1 MYVGVAHQLCS
12 TQTEM
17 TTTAAASK
25 AGGAGSS
32 SIRQRQQHKQRK
44 EKEKQ
49 AAIPGAAGA
58 STTSKPTGKR
68 RVTKAVITNPFT
80 LEWWAQL
87 PGSC

>member
-44 EKEKQ
+44 EKEKEKETQ
-49 AAIPGAAGA
+49 SAYAATPSLLS
-58 STTSKPTGKR
+58 STKPPGKR

-80 LEWWAQL
+80 LEW
-87 PGSC
+87 

>member
-17 TTTAAASK
+17 TTTASASN
-25 AGGAGSS
+25 AGGAGSSSS

-44 EKEKQ
+44 EKEKEKETQ
-49 AAIPGAAGA
+49 SAYAATPSLLS
-58 STTSKPTGKR
+58 STKPPGKR

-80 LEWWAQL
+80 LEW
-87 PGSC
+87 